1 MGIHPLV
8 DLAAEFGPKIV
19 WIAKGAR
26 TVAVAAHDAYK
37 EGLEIKRH
45 TQLQAQDVYDE
56 LSRFRSHEMQL
67 WRKAKTSED
76 AARTMIA
83 RIQAYDVARLRAL
96 ATMPPFSHTRN
107 AHPAVRRLIR
117 NIEAVQARIND
128 HPDGMTPATFKRS
141 YRFNLGRL
149 FGDCMKEIHAEINS
163 KKFPILYL
171 Y

>member
-8 DLAAEFGPKIV
+8 DLAAELGPKIFS
-19 WIAKGAR
+19 IAKGVR
-26 TVAVAAHDAYK
+26 TVAVTVHDAFK
-37 EGLEIKRH
+37 EGVEIKRH

-56 LSRFRSHEMQL
+56 LGRFRSHEMQL

-83 RIQAYDVARLRAL
+83 RIRAYDVERLRAL
-96 ATMPPFSHTRN
+96 ATVPPFSHTRK

-117 NIEAVQARIND
+117 NIEAVQARINH
-128 HPDGMTPATFKRS
+128 HPDGMTPAAFKRS